1 MARSGVLGNAGGV
14 LEKVR
19 TVHAAREEG
28 NRERLQ
34 SGEEYSTAGTAA
46 VAAMRVTAREL
57 AFAPKVKA

>member
-19 TVHAAREEG
+19 TVHAAREGG

-34 SGEEYSTAGTAA
+34 SGEDYSTAGTAA
-46 VAAMRVTAREL
+46 VAAVRV
-57 AFAPKVKA
+57 